1 MKLNFTEDALGDL
14 DAIHDWIALDDPE
27 AAKRTIARIIQSAVV
42 LETLPLAG
50 RPGRLDDTR
59 EWSVGRMPFF
69 VVYRI
74 VSETEI
80 DILAI
85 VHTRMQWPPDS
96 A

>member
-1 MKLNFTEDALGDL
+1 MNLDFTDEALGDL
-14 DAIHDWIALDDPE
+14 DTIHDWIAQHDPE
-27 AAKRTIARIIQSAVV
+27 AAKRTIARIVQSTVV

-59 EWSVGRMPFF
+59 EWSVGRLPFL

-85 VHTRMQWPPDS
+85 VHERMQWPPDD

>member
-1 MKLNFTEDALGDL
+1 MNLNFTEEALGDL
-14 DAIHDWIALDDPE
+14 DAIHDWIAQDDPE
-27 AAKRTIARIIQSAVV
+27 AAKRTVVRIVQSTVV

-50 RPGRLDDTR
+50 RPGRLADTR
-59 EWSVGRMPFF
+59 EWSVGRLPFF

-85 VHTRMQWPPDS
+85 VHTRMQWPPDG